1 MATAKPVFKTTSKR
15 AATQH
20 QMVDCKA
27 GEFVFREGDLGTEMY
42 IVHDGKVEI
51 LKKMQDEE
59 HQLALLEKGDFFGE
73 MSILEDLPR
82 AASARA
88 VTDVKLLLIN
98 GTTFDQMLRSNPEIA
113 VRMMRK
119 LSRRLRETDR
129 LLRDALGMASS
140 SIFNSAAVELPKV
153 EAPPAPAKGA
163 AKASASQQVRT
174 AVEPVPVVAAPT
186 DKASASELL
195 VHEKSGMAFGLAAG
209 AETMIG
215 RRDPV
220 TGIDPDVDLTPV
232 DTQRSTSRRHSKI
245 YRRGDKF
252 FLCEEIGTMNGTFA
266 NGVRLETGVPT
277 EIRFGDE
284 VRCGLVN
291 LRFRQA

>member
-1 MATAKPVFKTTSKR
+1 MANAKPVFKTTSKKPQ
-15 AATQH
+15 TGSPL
-20 QMVDCKA
+20 VDLTA
-27 GEFVFREGDLGTEMY
+27 GETVFREGDLGTEMY
-42 IVHDGKVEI
+42 IVHEGQIEI
-51 LKKMQDEE
+51 LKQMQDGER
-59 HQLALLEKGDFFGE
+59 QLALLEKGDFFGE

-98 GTTFDQMLRSNPEIA
+98 GTTFDQMLRTNPEIA

-129 LLRDALGMASS
+129 LLRDALGVAQ
-140 SIFNSAAVELPKV
+140 IPSAAQAPSDLPV
-153 EAPPAPAKGA
+153 GDMPP
-163 AKASASQQVRT
+163 RT
-174 AVEPVPVVAAPT
+174 VAAALSVPGR
-186 DKASASELL
+186 ERLL
-195 VHEKSGMAFGLAAG
+195 HEKSGMEFHLAAG

-220 TGIDPDVDLTPV
+220 TGIDPDIDLTPV
-232 DTQRSTSRRHSKI
+232 DTQRSISRRHAKV
-245 YRRGDKF
+245 YRRGEKF

-266 NGVRLETGVPT
+266 NGARLETGVPT

-291 LRFRQA
+291 LRFHPA